1 VKHVQQALTFDCGDD
16 SLIGVLSLPPAD
28 MSPADTALVVIVG
41 GPQYRVGSHRQF
53 ALLARAV
60 AAAGY
65 PALRFDVR
73 GMGDSSGA
81 PRSFD
86 SLDDDIAAAIDAVQS
101 AQPTV
106 RHVVLWALCDGASAA
121 LLYLDRRADPRVRAL
136 CLLNPWVR
144 SPASLA
150 QTHVKHYYLQRLTQP
165 AFWRK
170 LLGGG
175 VARRAAGEL
184 WSNLRLARSA
194 ERAKA
199 SPASFPQRMAL
210 AWAAFEG
217 ETLLVLSGDDY
228 TAREFDDHASGSPHW
243 QGLLD
248 RPSVTRLDIA
258 GANHTFANA
267 ADRSRVESAT
277 LKWLQRVAPLPAQA
291 VSRTTETVS

>member
-1 VKHVQQALTFDCGDD
+1 MSVQHPLFFDCGDD
-16 SLIGVLSLPPAD
+16 RLIGVLSLPPAD
-28 MSPADTALVVIVG
+28 MPPADTALLVIVG

-73 GMGDSSGA
+73 GMGDSSGT
-81 PRSFD
+81 PRPFEA
-86 SLDDDIAAAIDAVQS
+86 LDDDIAAAIDALQR
-101 AQPTV
+101 AQTSV
-106 RHVVLWALCDGASAA
+106 RDIVLWALCDGASAA

-144 SPASLA
+144 SPAGLA

-165 AFWRK
+165 TFWRK

-194 ERAKA
+194 GRAKA
-199 SPASFPQRMAL
+199 SLASFPQRMAL

>member
-1 VKHVQQALTFDCGDD
+1 VNRVQQALAFGCDGDT
-16 SLIGVLSLPPAD
+16 LIGVLSLPPAD
-28 MSPADTALVVIVG
+28 GSAPDTALVVVVG

-53 ALLARAV
+53 ALLASAV

-73 GMGDSSGA
+73 GMGDSSGT
-81 PRSFD
+81 PRPFD
-86 SLDDDIAAAIDAVQS
+86 SLDDDIAAAIDAVQR
-101 AQPTV
+101 AQPSV

-144 SPASLA
+144 SPESLA
-150 QTHVKHYYLQRLTQP
+150 QTHVKHYYLQRLAQP

-184 WSNLRLARSA
+184 WANLRLARSA
-194 ERAKA
+194 QRASA
-199 SPASFPQRMAL
+199 SPASFAQRMAT
-210 AWAAFEG
+210 AWAAFRG
-217 ETLLVLSGDDY
+217 QTLLILSGDDY
-228 TAREFDDHASGSPHW
+228 TAREFDDHASASPHW

-248 RPSVTRLDIA
+248 RPAVTRLDIA

-277 LKWLQRVAPLPAQA
+277 LEWLQRVAPLPVQA
-291 VSRTTETVS
+291 LPRTMETVS